1 MTSNAGAQSI
11 IEPKKL
17 GFAVREDAREDYER
31 MKSNV
36 MEEVRRIFKPEFL
49 NRIDEII
56 VFHSLGKEEMKKI
69 VSLLCNQFTKRL
81 ESQMNIHLKL
91 RESAKALI
99 VEKGTDAKYG
109 ARPLRRA
116 LQTELEDKL
125 TDAILNGE
133 IQEGDHV
140 AAGASKK
147 GIHFVKTES

>member
-1 MTSNAGAQSI
+1 M
-11 IEPKKL
+11 
-17 GFAVREDAREDYER
+17 D
-31 MKSNV
+31 
-36 MEEVRRIFKPEFL
+36 EVKQIFRPEFL

-125 TDAILNGE
+125 ADAILNGE
-133 IQEGDHV
+133 IQEGIMWQQEHP
-140 AAGASKK
+140 K
-147 GIHFVKTES
+147 GNSFCEDRILKSHRIVNVKNK